1 MERGREAL
9 KAIVGRKHRPDYQIV
24 LYMCLLMLV
33 GLITMYAIGPQ
44 RAHILN
50 LGGGANFSDSY
61 FFIKQAIALG
71 LALVAFVIMAKVPFS
86 LLQKNASKILL
97 IGLGAC
103 LLLAFAA
110 FVGLP
115 LAPTVNG
122 AVRWFDFGPLGS
134 VQPAEFL
141 KFAVVIFMAGLLAL
155 RYQEAKINDRD
166 MTLLPVA
173 ALLALLIVFVVVLQ
187 KNMSTGVILIL
198 MVMAMLFAAGLS
210 RKVISLI
217 VAVGL
222 IMGVALII
230 VAPHRMERVTTF
242 LQGDATLLSY
252 DDQNLQ
258 ARQAQIAV
266 GSGGLLGVGI
276 GNSVQATGYLPEST
290 NDSIF
295 AIMGETFGFV
305 GLVTILALFAA
316 LLIRVLKIADHSPYM
331 WAKLVAVGIFAWL
344 MAHVFINVA
353 SMLGLIPLTG
363 VTLPLV
369 SFGGTSMVFIAG
381 ALGLVFQ
388 LSQYTTN
395 DVNVEE
401 GGQSEN
407 SGSRRGVGRP
417 RYASRSRAFSAR

>member
-1 MERGREAL
+1 MERG
-9 KAIVGRKHRPDYQIV
+9 KAAVGAVLGRKHRPDYRIV

-50 LGGGANFSDSY
+50 LGGGGDFSDSY
-61 FFIKQAIALG
+61 FFVKQAIALG
-71 LALVAFVIMAKVPFS
+71 LALVAFGVMAKVPFS
-86 LLQKNASKILL
+86 LLQKNALRILL
-97 IGLGAC
+97 LGLGAC

-110 FVGLP
+110 LLGLP

-122 AVRWFDFGPLGS
+122 AVRWFDLGPLGS

-141 KFAVVIFMAGLLAL
+141 KFAVVIFVAGLLAL
-155 RYQEAKINDRD
+155 RYREGKVNDRD
-166 MTLLPVA
+166 TTLIPVA
-173 ALLALLIVFVVVLQ
+173 ALLLLLIVFVVVLQ
-187 KNMSTGVILIL
+187 KNMSTGIILIL

-210 RKVISLI
+210 RRVITVILGAGLVAGIALI
-217 VAVGL
+217 V
-222 IMGVALII
+222 I
-230 VAPHRMERVTTF
+230 APHRMERVATF
-242 LQGDATLLSY
+242 LQGDAALTSS

-316 LLIRVLKIADHSPYM
+316 LLIRVLNIADHSPSV

-395 DVNVEE
+395 DVTVE

-407 SGSRRGVGRP
+407 SGSRRGIGRT
-417 RYASRSRAFSAR
+417 RYAGRSRALSPR